1 MSVSLLNQAK
11 LFISSSDRRV
21 RLFCQGNALEKLS
34 WPGTNL
40 EGIFFS
46 RKEIL
51 DWIFAFSPSWYHW
64 QPDQSQGHLKIE
76 LIFCLPLF
84 SGHLMRTLG
93 STPKFSL
100 NLCHQSPVGWHYW
113 WHFHQHYMCQ
123 MHDLRQCL
131 MSNTCHALFSYSGF
145 LLISSI
151 CSLFSPV
158 LLVYHCIG
166 LKKMLL
172 VINLECSPSWK
183 VHLKERNQSKW
194 MLSYLSWYNSMAY
207 L

>member
-11 LFISSSDRRV
+11 LFISSSDRGV
-21 RLFCQGNALEKLS
+21 RLSCQGNALEKLS
-34 WPGTNL
+34 WLGTNL

-51 DWIFAFSPSWYHW
+51 DWIFAFSPSLYHW

-100 NLCHQSPVGWHYW
+100 NLRHQSPVGWHYW
-113 WHFHQHYMCQ
+113 WHFHLYYMCQ
-123 MHDLRQCL
+123 MHDLQHCPCL
-131 MSNTCHALFSYSGF
+131 ILFLCPIHLLHAMPFFLFRFSANFFYLVFIFPSTF
-145 LLISSI
+145 SIS
-151 CSLFSPV
+151 L
-158 LLVYHCIG
+158 YWW
-166 LKKMLL
+166 KKK
-172 VINLECSPSWK
+172 C
-183 VHLKERNQSKW
+183 
-194 MLSYLSWYNSMAY
+194 YL
-207 L
+207 

>member
-1 MSVSLLNQAK
+1 MRVSLLKQAK
-11 LFISSSDRRV
+11 LFISSSDRGV
-21 RLFCQGNALEKLS
+21 RLSCQGNALEKLS

-51 DWIFAFSPSWYHW
+51 DWIFAFSPSLYHW

-93 STPKFSL
+93 STLKFSL
-100 NLCHQSPVGWHYW
+100 KLPDQSPVGWHYW
-113 WHFHQHYMCQ
+113 WHFDQHYMCQ
-123 MHDLRQCL
+123 IEWLTAMSMLNTFL
-131 MSNTCHALFSYSGF
+131 MSNTLTACHTLFSYSHF

-151 CSLFSPV
+151 CSLFPPI

-166 LKKMLL
+166 EKKCY
-172 VINLECSPSWK
+172 V
-183 VHLKERNQSKW
+183 
-194 MLSYLSWYNSMAY
+194 
-207 L
+207 